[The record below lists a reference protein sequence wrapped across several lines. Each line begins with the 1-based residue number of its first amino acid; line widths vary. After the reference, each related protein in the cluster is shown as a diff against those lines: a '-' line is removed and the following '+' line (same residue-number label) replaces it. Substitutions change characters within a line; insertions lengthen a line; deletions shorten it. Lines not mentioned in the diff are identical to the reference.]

1 MPNLRAS
8 GDGRKAG
15 AAEATRKYGATADLA
30 RELRVQRRLLL
41 KMQAQID
48 KAAATATQNK
58 LADVLQQPA
67 RHSSHQVDRGQGL
80 DDEARAARRQKI
92 AETISR
98 QRTKEFNERKQQRR
112 NKNNRKI
119 AAATI
124 AATALR
130 ERQQARAVK
139 TPPAFRS
146 LKKAASLRKLRE
158 AQSDR
163 DRARIRRQVLSQS
176 YLRRSSSTGKIRQAS
191 HAGIWQ
197 PGNPGSNTMIG
208 RGMNNKSGS
217 STAGLAN
224 GGLEPAVGHAL
235 TQYSYLINNRVP
247 GTTFGSA
254 KYMGM
259 PGSYAADEE
268 DVGGPA
274 FDEQPSMSARM
285 VPFPAQAQG
294 RSQGS
299 ASGRGR
305 RRRPTEHPRDYE
317 LEQLRLRQKK
327 RMHPLLFPDVA
338 GWNATVKEKP
348 LLKRDL
354 SNWNELR
361 YETWDRQAAGGGGG
375 DKGRRKNDTHVLQ
388 DLLTTTGLNYGEKLM
403 NAAYETSDRE
413 DLIKTT
419 RFTIASTF

>member
-1 MPNLRAS
+1 M
-8 GDGRKAG
+8 
-15 AAEATRKYGATADLA
+15 
-30 RELRVQRRLLL
+30 QRRLLL

-176 YLRRSSSTGKIRQAS
+176 YLRRSSSTACRKPRRLTDLPAPDKRPVS
-191 HAGIWQ
+191 A
-197 PGNPGSNTMIG
+197 PPGSAPPLPPL
-208 RGMNNKSGS
+208 KLLAS
-217 STAGLAN
+217 S
-224 GGLEPAVGHAL
+224 
-235 TQYSYLINNRVP
+235 
-247 GTTFGSA
+247 
-254 KYMGM
+254 
-259 PGSYAADEE
+259 
-268 DVGGPA
+268 
-274 FDEQPSMSARM
+274 
-285 VPFPAQAQG
+285 
-294 RSQGS
+294 
-299 ASGRGR
+299 
-305 RRRPTEHPRDYE
+305 
-317 LEQLRLRQKK
+317 
-327 RMHPLLFPDVA
+327 
-338 GWNATVKEKP
+338 
-348 LLKRDL
+348 
-354 SNWNELR
+354 
-361 YETWDRQAAGGGGG
+361 
-375 DKGRRKNDTHVLQ
+375 
-388 DLLTTTGLNYGEKLM
+388 
-403 NAAYETSDRE
+403 
-413 DLIKTT
+413 
-419 RFTIASTF
+419 